1 MRSTGA
7 ILLVTLLAI
16 CWTAFAA
23 NHPIMVALKLK
34 IRPAAQQLNSAI
46 CPDNTR
52 CPTDNTCCQLTTD
65 GYGCCS
71 KINAV
76 CCSDGAHCCPQGYV
90 CDLQN
95 QACLLGNG
103 TNSTSPKLLKFESL
117 LAAKPKLQIFP
128 CGVGYCQD
136 NESCCPNS
144 GCCPYPAGA
153 SCCYDGRCCPPGTT
167 CTYDDKCLYR

>member
-23 NHPIMVALKLK
+23 NHPLMVALKLRK
-34 IRPAAQQLNSAI
+34 ARPRAQQQLSSATVI
-46 CPDNTR
+46 CPDSGR
-52 CPTDNTCCQLTTD
+52 CPTGNTCCPSPD
-65 GYGCCS
+65 RYGCCP
-71 KINAV
+71 KTNAV

-95 QACLLGNG
+95 QACVIGNG

-128 CGVGYCQD
+128 CGVG
-136 NESCCPNS
+136 
-144 GCCPYPAGA
+144 
-153 SCCYDGRCCPPGTT
+153 
-167 CTYDDKCLYR
+167 